1 MPIYD
6 TSDDILITGTNGAD
20 VIHGYPET
28 NPPPSS
34 EVASGLYRPL
44 FATAPQGDKD
54 HLYVVSQGGTIT
66 VHDITNPQAT
76 SKVFIKIPDEII
88 NNSTEAGLL
97 GFTFHPQF
105 ATNGKCYVNY
115 TERSSQEQVIVEYTI
130 DLNDTNSPPASTSR
144 KIMTIDY
151 PDDTSHH
158 RAGWIDFGP
167 DGKLYIATGD
177 GFEKEGTSQSN
188 ADAAQTLT
196 NTDRSIN
203 HLGKILRIDVN
214 GDDFPE
220 DPDRNYSIPDGSDG
234 TPANPTDFQGVAE
247 DLQVPS
253 EIWAIGLRNPWRA
266 SFGPDGKLYV
276 ADVGQN
282 SYEEVNIVEAG
293 KNYGWR
299 VAPGADGPQN
309 SPNYSDPY
317 FFYGRNPEDPINGR
331 SVTGGYFYTGDGELK
346 GKYIFG
352 DFVAGK
358 IFAMDVSGATGQ
370 AEEITHLFRD
380 AQGSQIDFG
389 ALASF
394 GRDGQG
400 NLYAVSYGNGF
411 GLTGKVFRLS
421 DSTPVTDGPDSI
433 EAGGGNDVVY
443 AGAGNDTIHGGDD
456 NDHLYGEADDDHLYG
471 DTGADILEGG
481 AGKDTYYVDGDDT
494 VVESSANADLDAVIT
509 SASFTLD
516 AGVAVE
522 ILQTNSLSS
531 KTALDLTGNGYD
543 QQIFGNAG
551 SNRLVGGGGKDTLA
565 GFDGDDT
572 YVIDSSDDEI
582 HFVAERATGGKDT
595 IESYVDFSLNAEEPN
610 SVYHHIEN
618 LTLLGSATKGTGN
631 AGDNH
636 ITGNGIANILDGA
649 GGKDTLA
656 GGDGNDTYY
665 VDSDDDSIVEANGMG
680 TDTIIVSGG
689 SYVLAD
695 DVHVEIIKAD
705 TNNDWGDLTGN
716 NLANIFHGNKG
727 ANLIDG
733 RGGNDTIV
741 LSGNRTSYTIT
752 RNQDGSFSL
761 AGNGS
766 GTDTIRNV
774 EIFQFADGAVS
785 AENLLNPAPTGIS
798 LDKDVVAENSSNLA
812 FGQFTVTDNPGDTHT
827 FELTDNA
834 GGRFSVDRQSGR
846 LSVADGVRLDY
857 EQATEHSITVKV
869 TDSAG
874 VSISRTL
881 AIKVADILNENA
893 VGSTASDRIL
903 GGSGADAF
911 SGGGGDDTLSAG
923 AGHDRLNGDVGN
935 DSLEGDAGNDVFNGG
950 DGNDRLVGGLGKDMF
965 TGGKGRDVFV
975 FDDKETGSSK
985 TKADYITDFKG
996 REGDKID
1003 LRAVDANTKKSG
1015 DQNFSFI
1022 GTKAFSKE
1030 GQVRY
1035 EKAKG
1040 YTYVYLNTDSD
1051 KAAEAV
1057 IKLKGAM
1064 DLSKG
1069 WFVL

>member
-1 MPIYD
+1 MATIYG
-6 TSDDILITGTNGAD
+6 TSGAD
-20 VIHGYPET
+20 DLTSQATDGGDTIYGY
-28 NPPPSS
+28 NPNAS
-34 EVASGLYRPL
+34 EIIGTRIASGLTQPL
-44 FATAPQGDKD
+44 FVAGAPDNSGRLFIVGKQ
-54 HLYVVSQGGTIT
+54 GTI
-66 VHDITNPQAT
+66 HIAG
-76 SKVFIKIPDEII
+76 
-88 NNSTEAGLL
+88 STTPFLDVRDQVSTAGEVGLL
-97 GFTFHPQF
+97 GFTFHPDF
-105 ATNGKCYVNY
+105 ANNGKVYVFMSIKGTTTSDPRHNQ
-115 TERSSQEQVIVEYTI
+115 SQIREYTV
-130 DLNDTNSPPASTSR
+130 DPNSPNVLDPNNYKLILETTGYSPGSGN
-144 KIMTIDY
+144 
-151 PDDTSHH
+151 H
-158 RAGWIDFGP
+158 RAGWIGFSP
-167 DGKLYIATGD
+167 TDGYLYVATGD
-177 GFEKEGTSQSN
+177 GDQNWNAPNPTS
-188 ADAAQTLT
+188 L
-196 NTDRSIN
+196 
-203 HLGKILRIDVN
+203 LGKILRLDVN
-214 GDDFPE
+214 GPDAFPADDKK
-220 DPDRNYSIPDGSDG
+220 NYAIP
-234 TPANPTDFQGVAE
+234 TTNPTVFDNAP
-247 DLQVPS
+247 DLAQPS
-253 EIWAIGLRNPWRA
+253 EVYAIGFRNPWRA
-266 SFGPDGKLYV
+266 SFDKDGRLFV
-276 ADVGQN
+276 ADVGADTA
-282 SYEEVNIVEAG
+282 EEVNLVVPGA
-293 KNYGWR
+293 NYGWGR
-299 VAPGADGPQN
+299 QDNGSAPDDGPT
-309 SPNYSDPY
+309 
-317 FFYGRNPEDPINGR
+317 PENNDGYTDPIHTYYHNENIG
-331 SVTGGYFYTGDGELK
+331 SSITGGYVYNGPIAALQ
-346 GKYIFG
+346 GKYVFG
-352 DFVAGK
+352 DFGSGRIWTLEETSTGWVRTDITSKIVPSAGT
-358 IFAMDVSGATGQ
+358 I
-370 AEEITHLFRD
+370 ERI
-380 AQGSQIDFG
+380 
-389 ALASF
+389 ASF
-394 GRDGQG
+394 GTDKNG
-400 NLYAVSYGNGF
+400 NLYVVDI
-411 GLTGKVFRLS
+411 TGEVFRL
-421 DSTPVTDGPDSI
+421 DAGDGGPDLGDTL
-433 EAGGGNDVVY
+433 AGGGGNDTIH
-443 AGAGNDTIHGGDD
+443 GGGGNDTIHGGDD

-471 DTGADILEGG
+471 DAGADTLEGG
-481 AGKDTYYVDGDDT
+481 AGKDTYYVDGGDT
-494 VVESSANADLDAVIT
+494 VVESSANADLDVVIT
-509 SASFTLD
+509 STSFTLG

-522 ILQTNSLSS
+522 TLQTNSLSS
-531 KTALDLTGNGYD
+531 KSALDLTGNGYD
-543 QQIFGNAG
+543 QQISGNAG
-551 SNRLVGGGGKDTLA
+551 ANRLTGGGGKDTLA
-565 GFDGDDT
+565 GYDGDDT
-572 YVIDSSDDEI
+572 YVIDSTDDEI
-582 HFVAERATGGKDT
+582 NVVAERDIGGNDT
-595 IESYVDFSLNAEEPN
+595 VESYVNFSLDVQEPN
-610 SVYHHIEN
+610 SVFQFIEN

-631 AGDNH
+631 TQDNH
-636 ITGNGIANILDGA
+636 IKGNSLANILDGA
-649 GGKDTLA
+649 GGKDTLE

-665 VDSDDDSIVEANGMG
+665 VDSEDDAVDEDAGMG

-689 SYVLAD
+689 SYTLAD
-695 DVHVEIIKAD
+695 DVHVEVIKAD
-705 TNNDWGDLTGN
+705 ANNDWGDLTGN
-716 NLANIFHGNKG
+716 AFNNVFHGNKG

-733 RGGNDTIV
+733 RGGNDTVV
-741 LSGNRTSYTIT
+741 LTGNRTSYTIT